1 MKRRIGLT
9 CHAAFGGSGVIASE
23 LGLALA
29 ERGHEVHFV
38 CAHAPPRLIDA
49 PHVTLHEVKTPTHA
63 LLPHGEFTL
72 SLATRLA
79 EVATAHRLEVLHA
92 HYAIPQAT
100 SLWLA
105 RELMGGARL
114 PRLVTT
120 VHGTDVLT
128 LGLDPALKPI
138 VRASLLRSDA
148 LTAPSTFLANATR
161 TGLELGD
168 RPVELIG
175 NFVDSQHFVPARSR
189 RSTPFADPTL
199 KVLAH
204 ASNFRS
210 VKRIEDVVKIYLQA
224 ATRVPC
230 GLVLIGDGPE
240 RAGVETLVREQGL
253 GQWVKL
259 VGEQRDVV
267 PMLQLAD
274 AFLLPSE
281 VESFGLAALEALS
294 CGVPVVATRV
304 GGLPEVVTD
313 GVTGFLHPVGDVAAM
328 ANSVVRLLE
337 DPALHRRFATAARED
352 VLTRWQRGP
361 KVDAYEA
368 LYERLLGTT

>member
-9 CHAAFGGSGVIASE
+9 CHSAFGGSGVIASE

-29 ERGHEVHFV
+29 ERGHDVHFV
-38 CAHAPPRLIDA
+38 CAHAPPRLIAA
-49 PHVTLHEVKTPTHA
+49 PHVTLHQVSTPTHA

-72 SLATRLA
+72 SLATTLA
-79 EVATAHRLEVLHA
+79 EVAKVHRLEVLHA

-105 RELMGGARL
+105 RELLGGAHP

-128 LGLDPALKPI
+128 LGKDPALAPI
-138 VRASLLRSDA
+138 VRASLLKCDA
-148 LTAPSTFLANATR
+148 LTAPSAYLAQATR
-161 TGLELGD
+161 TGLWLGE
-168 RPVELIG
+168 RTVELIG
-175 NFVDSQHFVPARSR
+175 NFVDPQHFTPSRSR
-189 RSTPFADPTL
+189 RSTPFSDPTL
-199 KVLAH
+199 KVVSH

-240 RAGVETLVREQGL
+240 RAGVERLVREQGL

-259 VGEQRDVV
+259 VGEQHDVV
-267 PMLQLAD
+267 PWLQLSD
-274 AFLLPSE
+274 VFVLPSE

-294 CGVPVVATRV
+294 CGVPVVATDV
-304 GGLPEVVTD
+304 GGLPEVVKHE
-313 GVTGFLHPVGDVAAM
+313 VTGLLHPVGDVAAM
-328 ANSVVRLLE
+328 AASVVRLLE
-337 DPALHRRFATAARED
+337 DPSLHRRFALAARED
-352 VLTRWQRGP
+352 VLAHWQRGP